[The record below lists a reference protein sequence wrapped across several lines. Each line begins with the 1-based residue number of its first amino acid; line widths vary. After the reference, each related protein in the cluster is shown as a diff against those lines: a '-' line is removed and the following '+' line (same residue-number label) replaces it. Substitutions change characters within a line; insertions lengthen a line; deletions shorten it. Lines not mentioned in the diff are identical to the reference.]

1 MEESSLTFSEVS
13 TQGGNFSTAM
23 GDGDLRAHPVGDIN
37 SGIWFLVNR
46 LVKLLNFL
54 LTVAVSKGASDSRP
68 GWMELQAREVLFHQV
83 LVLVS
88 T

>member
-54 LTVAVSKGASDSRP
+54 LTVAVSKGAFVSWL
-68 GWMELQAREVLFHQV
+68 GWMELQVREDLIDQVSV
-83 LVLVS
+83 LVL